1 MLMTIVLSLA
11 APQTCVDVKQQCRAC
26 TTIGGKPVCSTPG
39 IACQPLQR
47 ICRASLDGKPASDR
61 AGSRS
66 AKR

>member
-1 MLMTIVLSLA
+1 MLIPIILSLVA
-11 APQTCVDVKQQCRAC
+11 SQACVDVKQECRAC

-47 ICRASLDGKPASDR
+47 ICRASRDGKPASDR
-61 AGSRS
+61 PGSRS